1 VRIFFVVLAILG
13 FGLTVFGAVHIFR
26 RSPRVR
32 DTREVVGV
40 LENMDGGDVLGL
52 VLTLVGA
59 IITLAGGIAAAAV
72 GPA

>member
-13 FGLTVFGAVHIFR
+13 FGLTVFRAVHIFR

-32 DTREVVGV
+32 DTGEGVGV

-52 VLTLVGA
+52 VLTL
-59 IITLAGGIAAAAV
+59 
-72 GPA
+72 PA